1 MKRDALVVEVHG
13 KHVDISLR
21 GVNLFHSEEYS
32 TESNARRAARR
43 FIDALNTREMNL
55 VTYRHG
61 WRVSKKVRRLYVRGR
76 DAKPISMPVG
86 WSASFFDSHLEALGQ

>member
-1 MKRDALVVEVHG
+1 
-13 KHVDISLR
+13 
-21 GVNLFHSEEYS
+21 
-32 TESNARRAARR
+32 
-43 FIDALNTREMNL
+43 